1 MERKFHI
8 AVAVAALAIAAAFG
22 EHYKYVVLRA
32 EARSFRAEVA
42 RKLATYQAIGCRIDR
57 RAEEE
62 DLGLLVATYQEEDI
76 ILR

>member
-22 EHYKYVVLRA
+22 EHYKYVVLRT

-42 RKLATYQAIGCRIDR
+42 RKLATYEAIYKLNSL
-57 RAEEE
+57 AEQKS
-62 DLGLLVATYQEEDI
+62 LGLLVETWSEEDI